1 VTGDLAVWL
10 RAQLDADE
18 QTAQAALGHR
28 WVGYPMRQSV
38 EVAEGDQM
46 GVKVVAAPTNFEHW
60 EHRPDYAAG
69 PQTFEHIAR
78 HDPAF
83 TLADITAK
91 RAIIDRHE
99 PEQLFAPG
107 GPCIVVCRLDDE
119 AWPCPDLRLLAQPY
133 AGRPGWHNE
142 WSVT

>member
-18 QTAQAALGHR
+18 QTARAATPGPWEPEWDEVVAPDLYDHLGDTR
-28 WVGYPMRQSV
+28 FV
-38 EVAEGDQM
+38 VAETCG
-46 GVKVVAAPTNFEHW
+46 
-60 EHRPDYAAG
+60 PDTLAEAR
-69 PQTFEHIAR
+69 HIAR

-91 RAIIDRHE
+91 RAIIDRHRAVESNYADYPVCAECSHLDHEEE
-99 PEQLFAPG
+99 PF
-107 GPCIVVCRLDDE
+107 PCATLC
-119 AWPCPDLRLLAQPY
+119 LLAQPY

-142 WSVT
+142 WTMPL